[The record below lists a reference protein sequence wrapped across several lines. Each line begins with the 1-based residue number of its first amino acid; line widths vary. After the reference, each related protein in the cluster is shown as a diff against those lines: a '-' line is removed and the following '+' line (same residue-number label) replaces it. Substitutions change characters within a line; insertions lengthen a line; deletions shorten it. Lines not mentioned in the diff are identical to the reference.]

1 LPKTKGEVDG
11 RRFFSIAN
19 PFEGLPFKGLN
30 AELIERRPGL
40 FYEKSYVYSLV
51 IGVYDMTLPELLDS
65 LDAKIRML
73 KQEYERYFMGIL
85 KREPLIH
92 RKEIEGLIL
101 HYTNMT
107 IKNTGDQ
114 FKLNCLMSR
123 YNSYR
128 QYWTRTLRAIEE
140 GLYTRRA
147 ESGLIA
153 SVHPSMALTGTG
165 GAMSGSCRPEAAV
178 ADFAAAEDLSLLYNE
193 YIEARKRHNITV
205 KGLSKEKF
213 LASVNGVRERI
224 AKTYDVS
231 DTEVTIIE
239 KDGQVKLV
247 IKPAGGKV
255 K

>member
-1 LPKTKGEVDG
+1 
-11 RRFFSIAN
+11 
-19 PFEGLPFKGLN
+19 
-30 AELIERRPGL
+30 
-40 FYEKSYVYSLV
+40 
-51 IGVYDMTLPELLDS
+51 MTMTESLDS

-107 IKNTGDQ
+107 INNTGDQ

-153 SVHPSMALTGTG
+153 SAHPSMALAGAG
-165 GAMSGSCRPEAAV
+165 GAISGSCQPEAA
-178 ADFAAAEDLSLLYNE
+178 DIAAGEDLSPLYNE

-213 LASVNGVRERI
+213 FASVKGVRERI
-224 AKTYDVS
+224 AKTYDVR
-231 DTEVTIIE
+231 DTEVTLIE

-247 IKPAGGKV
+247 IKPAGAKV